1 MTTTTRPTTAAV
13 SPSPD
18 RPLTL
23 TPAERALIVASL
35 KELRAEVTSLVD
47 RVDALAVKAAAKAE
61 AAGVTA

>member
-61 AAGVTA
+61 AAGVTP